1 MESNIEQLERRYQTL
16 LNDYQSG
23 RLDEAAFVAEVDQLQ
38 FQDEWGRYWMIGT
51 QSGDWHY
58 YDGQTWHQADPRD
71 ADKLPIM
78 DEQGRYWQKGTKSGE
93 WYYFDA
99 AANEWVK
106 PSQNEPAGPAA
117 APAAS
122 YTPPQSYTPQPQQT
136 YGQAYDSGPVQ
147 ASAAPDAGQFGTELF
162 QDDEGRY
169 WAVGAKSGQ
178 WYFYDDNGW
187 HPADEF
193 QGGAGQSQPYQP
205 YPTQHPQQPAQ
216 QYPSQTS
223 QFAAQGYAPQP
234 QQPYTPAAG
243 QAQQQAGQMY
253 AAPTGPAQ
261 SPTDTGQM
269 PSPPPGAGGQSGSWF
284 YFDGEQWLQYSSGEP
299 AADTPPDPGLI
310 LEQDSEPA
318 KKEETEKAEPKE
330 ETTPIVAEFIEEDE
344 PPAEVVDVE
353 VITVFEP
360 EPEPSDT
367 PAPQAQSEPVT
378 SVSPEP
384 EPFTPTPTS
393 ASSLSDDQVVPR
405 RTRISPTEDV
415 KRDKAPGAAA
425 AGAVAGAAA
434 ASQATP
440 RTPTDPNR
448 PVTPRRRSSA
458 PHEPT
463 IIIPTGSTTTPAS
476 SARASRASSPTAPIP
491 QAKRRRARENTLP
504 MEPVSK
510 TDPSKP
516 VPSTTHRQV
525 TQAMPAIT
533 TAGAAT
539 AAGAAPASAS
549 QQTAKQ
555 PTGTQPAA
563 SPAPNK
569 KDQTEKSGYTLGEI
583 LRAFP
588 STMWT
593 FAGGIIVL
601 IIFAVIFIGAMSL
614 FSGSDDAG
622 GVAVVLSPT
631 PTLNAGPPDST
642 PTPGPTPTGEA
653 GPVFTPTPV
662 SEATFSSSDLDIT
675 LEYPENWQ
683 TADNAQ
689 VAIFSP
695 SAGKLDPDTIKE
707 TGMRIGKSA
716 EEDASISDLL
726 AETLSLFPL
735 DAETLNEGTISIA
748 SQTWTSTQIRFEDE
762 NLDGEG
768 IATLA
773 VTNKDGDGYYLIAV
787 SSADEWNSVQP
798 TFQGMIN
805 SFRFGAETVV
815 AEAATPESTQKSST
829 KTTSGADEEAD
840 EDEESSSASEDE
852 ESDETTPT
860 PAPTK
865 KPTPTPL
872 ANATPLVYAIKSGD
886 TLLGIAAKFGVDA
899 DLLASENGIDDPDGL
914 QIGQELT
921 IPFTAEE
928 LAAYNG
934 TGGGSVASASDEDD
948 ETAEDDEQASS
959 ETDATSADE
968 EAAAADAP
976 AEADEAT
983 EEEATEAAPV
993 SGRIVYPAFN
1003 PGPGVYDVW
1012 MVDLATGEQ
1021 TPIAGTASQP
1031 AFNKDGTLLAYRSWD
1046 RGTRGIFF
1054 RDFVGGRGGIVTKF
1068 VEDALPTWS
1077 PDGYSFA
1084 FSSRKEGDRVPRIY
1098 IGNQQGENPF
1108 SVGFQGEYASTFP
1121 DGKLVVKGCTP
1132 SGDCGLFTMGPRGG
1146 GEKKISGESSDTA
1159 PAVSPDGT
1167 KIAIMSRDR
1176 GGNNWEIWLMNADG
1190 TNPQRLT
1197 ENNNNDGL
1205 PTWSPDG
1212 QSIAFVSD
1220 RGGTWGVWVMN
1231 TDGSNQRKL
1240 FDMKGSPDGKVL
1252 YDEFNSRGWLEE
1264 RISWAP

>member
-1 MESNIEQLERRYQTL
+1 MVLLRAES
-16 LNDYQSG
+16 
-23 RLDEAAFVAEVDQLQ
+23 
-38 FQDEWGRYWMIGT
+38 
-51 QSGDWHY
+51 
-58 YDGQTWHQADPRD
+58 
-71 ADKLPIM
+71 
-78 DEQGRYWQKGTKSGE
+78 
-93 WYYFDA
+93 
-99 AANEWVK
+99 NEWVK
-106 PSQNEPAGPAA
+106 PGQDDPVAPFETSAA
-117 APAAS
+117 NH
-122 YTPPQSYTPQPQQT
+122 TPPQSYTPQQSYNQP
-136 YGQAYDSGPVQ
+136 QAYESAPVQ
-147 ASAAPDAGQFGTELF
+147 ASSMPDAGQFGTELF

-178 WYFYDDNGW
+178 WYFYDNNGW
-187 HPADEF
+187 HPAEEF
-193 QGGAGQSQPYQP
+193 QGGAGQSQPFQP
-205 YPTQHPQQPAQ
+205 YAGPQPQQPAQ
-216 QYPSQTS
+216 QSPSQTS
-223 QFAAQGYAPQP
+223 QFASQQPAQGYTPQP
-234 QQPYTPAAG
+234 QQPYTPPATG
-243 QAQQQAGQMY
+243 QAQPVNPQQQAGQMY
-253 AAPTGPAQ
+253 AAPTGPA

-269 PSPPPGAGGQSGSWF
+269 PAPPPAAAGQSGSWF
-284 YFDGEQWLQYSSGEP
+284 YFDGDQWLQYSNDEP
-299 AADTPPDPGLI
+299 ASETPPDPGLI

-318 KKEETEKAEPKE
+318 NETKEAEEPEKVEPKE
-330 ETTPIVAEFIEEDE
+330 EPKPIVAEFIEEDE

-353 VITVFEP
+353 VITVFEA
-360 EPEPSDT
+360 EPEPDPT
-367 PAPQAQSEPVT
+367 PTPQAQSEPIVPLST
-378 SVSPEP
+378 APEP
-384 EPFTPTPTS
+384 STPVPTS
-393 ASSLSDDQVVPR
+393 TSSLSDEQVVPR

-415 KRDKAPGAAA
+415 KPDKSPAAAAA
-425 AGAVAGAAA
+425 AGAAVGAAA
-434 ASQATP
+434 ASQQPTP

-463 IIIPTGSTTTPAS
+463 IIIPTGSTTAPPST
-476 SARASRASSPTAPIP
+476 RASRASKPTAPVP
-491 QAKRRRARENTLP
+491 KAQRRRARENTLP
-504 MEPVSK
+504 MEPVPVSK
-510 TDPSKP
+510 AGSSRPAT
-516 VPSTTHRQV
+516 STRHRQV

-533 TAGAAT
+533 TAGAA
-539 AAGAAPASAS
+539 AAGAATAEQPQAKS
-549 QQTAKQ
+549 AKQ

-563 SPAPNK
+563 ASQKTASA
-569 KDQTEKSGYTLGEI
+569 QEQSEKSGYTLGEV
-583 LRAFP
+583 LRALP

-593 FAGGIIVL
+593 FAGGIVVL
-601 IIFAVIFIGAMSL
+601 IIFAIIFIGAMSL

-631 PTLNAGPPDST
+631 PTLAAGPPDST
-642 PTPGPTPTGEA
+642 PTPGPTPTGNA
-653 GPVFTPTPV
+653 GPVATPTPV

-683 TADNAQ
+683 TADNAKI
-689 VAIFSP
+689 AIFSP

-707 TGMRIGKSA
+707 TSMRIGKSA

-726 AETLSLFPL
+726 AETLSQFPL

-748 SQTWTSTQIRFEDE
+748 SQTWTSTQISFDDE
-762 NLDGEG
+762 NLEGGG

-787 SSADEWNSVQP
+787 SPADEWNAVQP

-815 AEAATPESTQKSST
+815 AEAATPKSTSRST
-829 KTTSGADEEAD
+829 DLTPEADEEDSEETSD
-840 EDEESSSASEDE
+840 ESDE
-852 ESDETTPT
+852 ESDEPVTTPT
-860 PAPTK
+860 TKPTSE
-865 KPTPTPL
+865 PTPTPL
-872 ANATPLVYAIKSGD
+872 VAATPLVYAVRSGD
-886 TLLGIAAKFGVDA
+886 TMLGIAVKFGVDP
-899 DLLASENGIDDPDGL
+899 DLLASENGIDNPESL

-934 TGGGSVASASDEDD
+934 TGSVAAASSSEDDEEDDGEESTSADDSAASDETVEEIAAAD
-948 ETAEDDEQASS
+948 ETLEE
-959 ETDATSADE
+959 ADE
-968 EAAAADAP
+968 E
-976 AEADEAT
+976 T

-1003 PGPGVYDVW
+1003 TGPGVYDVW

-1031 AFNKDGTLLAYRSWD
+1031 AFNKDGSLLAYRSWD

-1077 PDGYSFA
+1077 PDGYSFS
-1084 FSSRKEGDRVPRIY
+1084 FSSRKEGDRVPRVY
-1098 IGNQQGENPF
+1098 IGNQQGEDPF
-1108 SVGFQGEYASTFP
+1108 SVGFQGEYPATFP

-1146 GEKKISGESSDTA
+1146 GEKKISGEASDTA

-1176 GGNNWEIWLMNADG
+1176 GGNNWEIWVINGDG

-1231 TDGSNQRKL
+1231 ADGSNQRKL